1 MWCGNAIGE
10 VLPPMIVYKAQNSY
24 EAWEEGGPEGNI
36 YAATK
41 SGWFH
46 SDTFETWFTKCFLP

>member
-1 MWCGNAIGE
+1 MWCGNAVGN

-24 EAWEEGGPEGNI
+24 EVWEEGGPEGTK

-41 SGWFH
+41 SGWFD
-46 SDTFETWFTKCFLP
+46 SDMFEI